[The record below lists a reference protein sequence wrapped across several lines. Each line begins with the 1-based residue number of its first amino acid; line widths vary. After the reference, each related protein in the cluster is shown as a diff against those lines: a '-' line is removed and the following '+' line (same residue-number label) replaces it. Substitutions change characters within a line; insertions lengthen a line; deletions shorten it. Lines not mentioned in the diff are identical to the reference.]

1 MDKTVSAQMHTI
13 LEQYEGDVK
22 DAWNNGANM
31 TAKESV
37 LKLRNT
43 SPKRTGSYARGWSVK
58 RERAR
63 GGLSDFIVHN
73 SKHYQL
79 THLLE
84 NGHVIRNKKGTYG
97 RTRGI
102 KHIAPVEDWAVNEL
116 PNEIE
121 RNL

>member
-1 MDKTVSAQMHTI
+1 MHTI

-37 LKLRNT
+37 QKLRNT
-43 SPKRTGSYARGWSVK
+43 SPKKTGGYARGWAVK

-63 GGLSDFIVHN
+63 GGLSDFVVHN

-79 THLLE
+79 THLL
-84 NGHVIRNKKGTYG
+84 Y
-97 RTRGI
+97 
-102 KHIAPVEDWAVNEL
+102 HIVKDL
-116 PNEIE
+116 SSDFI
-121 RNL
+121 L